1 MELKIA
7 VVGRGT
13 AGSLAAACIT
23 KIAQAGNDIELH
35 HIYDSRIPVIG
46 VGEGGWPTLVTQLHE
61 ITSIPHDQIQL
72 RLNATR
78 KYGVTFEGWGQ
89 NNKDFT
95 HYFTPQQVGYSY
107 HLSADL
113 ITELLEE
120 ATVAQHIDTKV
131 RNINKAGQSAII
143 DFDNKPPESYDLVF
157 DARGFP
163 REINPD
169 QHMGI
174 SFIPTNTAII
184 RRCPPIFDQSGKG
197 PYISPTYT
205 RSVARSHGWV
215 FIIPLTTHTSYGY
228 IFNRDCSDVD
238 DVNSDFDDLL
248 EIEGITEFDKRAVIQ
263 FPNFVHK
270 KMYEGP
276 IARIGNAGAFMEPLE
291 ATAIVSAQI
300 QIGMVLKMRQNRP
313 VEYWDND
320 VDAIN
325 NFLINRML
333 GFGLFV
339 GWHYSCGS
347 KYDTE
352 FWRFAQQS
360 IWPKHRI
367 NPDPENKEFNALS
380 NFDATLDLLKLPV
393 IDEKELTRHRILPIS
408 SYAQISHG
416 LGYDLTC

>member
-13 AGSLAAACIT
+13 AGALAAACIT
-23 KIAQAGNDIELH
+23 KIAQAGNEIELH

-46 VGEGGWPTLVTQLHE
+46 VGEGGWPSLVAQLHE
-61 ITSIPHDQIQL
+61 VTTIPHDQIQL

-78 KYGVTFEGWGQ
+78 KYGVKFEGWGQ
-89 NNKDFT
+89 NNRDFT

-131 RNINKAGQSAII
+131 RKITKEGQCAIV
-143 DFDNKPPESYDLVF
+143 DFENKPSESYDLVF

-163 REINPD
+163 KEINPEE
-169 QHMGI
+169 HMGI

-184 RRCPPIFDQSGKG
+184 RRCPPIFGQSGKG

-205 RSVARSHGWV
+205 RSVARPHGWV

-228 IFNRDCSDVD
+228 IFNRDCSDIE

-248 EIEGITEFDKRAVIQ
+248 EIEGIREFEKRAVIQ

-300 QIGMVLKMRQNRP
+300 QIGMVLKMQQNRP
-313 VEYWDND
+313 VEYWNSD
-320 VDAIN
+320 VKVIN

-352 FWRFAQQS
+352 FWRYAKQR
-360 IWPKHRI
+360 IWPKHRL
-367 NPDPENKEFNALS
+367 NPDPENKEINALS
-380 NFDATLDLLKLPV
+380 KFDAMLELLKLPV
-393 IDEKELTRHRILPIS
+393 IDEKELTRHKILPVS

-416 LGYDLTC
+416 LGYG